1 MSTTFLVSIPTWA
14 AKSESHRLIPPQP
27 PSVAAQVCE
36 RSAKLL
42 VLIYIPGQ
50 TLTSSFSGE
59 DDYSVLT
66 KDLPETRK
74 IKFAT
79 IRCKAIG
86 TEGRQELVEESD
98 PKDPSGECGLEL
110 GGKIEVTTLIL
121 SLGDRGRSKDVSKV
135 SAAY

>member
-1 MSTTFLVSIPTWA
+1 
-14 AKSESHRLIPPQP
+14 
-27 PSVAAQVCE
+27 
-36 RSAKLL
+36 
-42 VLIYIPGQ
+42 
-50 TLTSSFSGE
+50 LTSSFSGE

-66 KDLPETRK
+66 KALPETRK

-98 PKDPSGECGLEL
+98 PKDPTNECGLEL
-110 GGKIEVTTLIL
+110 GGKIEATTLIL

-135 SAAY
+135 SMAYISNLDISNHL